1 MNSLINLTARQI
13 VDGLKSGD
21 YAPEELLDALEQRMG
36 EVEPRI
42 NAICVNLMDRA
53 RDRLKG
59 LDAPARES
67 LRATGLAGLP
77 LLMKELNDIEG
88 VVTCMGST
96 VLKDAV
102 AERSDLTVQ
111 TLERNGAVIY
121 GKSNVPEFAGANT
134 YNDVYGITRNPWDL
148 RLSVAGSSGGSAAAL
163 ASGAAWLAS
172 GNDLGGSLRTPASFC
187 SVVSLRPS
195 PGRVARG
202 PGKLPFDTLW
212 VEGPMA
218 RNVGDVGLMFDAQ
231 IGYDPR
237 DPISLPSEGVSYRAT
252 AERPLRPEQFAFSPD
267 LGVCA
272 VAREVRDICRTA
284 ADKAASD
291 GVTMSEAPPPL
302 AGVYEVFHTLR
313 AHLIA
318 GLYETLIR
326 EHRDEIKPDIV
337 WNVEK
342 GAAQAVSEVSAAERE
357 RAALIAGFDGFL
369 EREKFLLTPAAQV
382 LPFPVEQK
390 FPTEIDGKPL
400 ETYVDWI
407 TITFALSTV
416 AVPVAV
422 VPCGYSKSGLPV
434 AMQIVAPRRREHDLL
449 SVAAYFEQL
458 WGCAPNVPLDPKE
471 TASPPASNG

>member
-1 MNSLINLTARQI
+1 
-13 VDGLKSGD
+13 
-21 YAPEELLDALEQRMG
+21 
-36 EVEPRI
+36 
-42 NAICVNLMDRA
+42 
-53 RDRLKG
+53 
-59 LDAPARES
+59 
-67 LRATGLAGLP
+67 
-77 LLMKELNDIEG
+77 
-88 VVTCMGST
+88 
-96 VLKDAV
+96 
-102 AERSDLTVQ
+102 
-111 TLERNGAVIY
+111 
-121 GKSNVPEFAGANT
+121 
-134 YNDVYGITRNPWDL
+134 
-148 RLSVAGSSGGSAAAL
+148 
-163 ASGAAWLAS
+163 
-172 GNDLGGSLRTPASFC
+172 
-187 SVVSLRPS
+187 
-195 PGRVARG
+195 
-202 PGKLPFDTLW
+202 
-212 VEGPMA
+212 MA

-434 AMQIVAPRRREHDLL
+434 AMQSSRQGAASTICSASRRISSSSGVARRTCRWIPKRPRRHLL
-449 SVAAYFEQL
+449 QTV
-458 WGCAPNVPLDPKE
+458 E
-471 TASPPASNG
+471 TFRRDRPARRGARGAVCRR

>member
-1 MNSLINLTARQI
+1 MRSLIGLTARQA

-21 YAPEELLDALEQRMG
+21 YAPEELLDALEGRIG
-36 EVEPRI
+36 EVDPPI
-42 NAICVNLMDRA
+42 NAICVNLMERA
-53 RDRLKG
+53 RGRLKE
-59 LDAPARES
+59 LDGPGRER
-67 LRATGLAGLP
+67 LRATPLAGLP
-77 LLMKELNDIEG
+77 VLMKELNDIEG

-96 VLKDAV
+96 VLKDSV
-102 AERSDLTVQ
+102 APASDLTVQ
-111 TLERNGAVIY
+111 TLERNGAVIF

-134 YNDVYGITRNPWDL
+134 YNDVYGTTRNPWDL
-148 RLSVAGSSGGSAAAL
+148 RMSVAGSSGGSAAAL
-163 ASGAAWLAS
+163 ASGTAWLAS

-187 SVVSLRPS
+187 SVASLRPS

-202 PGKLPFDTLW
+202 PGLLPFDTLW

-231 IGYDPR
+231 VGYDPR
-237 DPISLPSEGVSYRAT
+237 DPISLPSEGVSYRAA
-252 AERPLRPEQFAFSPD
+252 AERPLRPDRFAFSPD

-272 VAREVRDICRTA
+272 VAREVREVCRTA
-284 ADKAASD
+284 AEKAASD
-291 GVTMSEAPPPL
+291 GVAMSEAPPPL

-357 RAALIAGFDGFL
+357 RAALIAAFDVYLGQ
-369 EREKFLLTPAAQV
+369 EKFLLTPAAQV

-390 FPTEIDGKPL
+390 FPDEIDGKPL

-422 VPCGYSKSGLPV
+422 VPCGYSVSGLPV
-434 AMQIVAPRRREHDLL
+434 AMQIVAPRRAEQELL

-458 WGCAPNVPLDPKE
+458 WGCASNLPLDPRDRSTMSGE
-471 TASPPASNG
+471 